1 MAIRRS
7 AVRKRRVQRPR
18 YSGLL
23 RVRDLHILSVI
34 VLAIVGCLIWWAFW
48 DCGSTACEQEQI
60 GDRLQRLIV
69 IVPGFGSKNSGSGGS
84 AAPMPLQ
91 LYAMQGL
98 LWFLAVFGVIRV
110 GIANVRRDL
119 RVILARRRRGHVIVC
134 GLGDTGREIA
144 ENLRWQKGG
153 IVAIT
158 LDTEEP
164 NAAALELLRVPILKA
179 DATHFGVLGLAGLRH
194 AEGVVVTTGSDATNL
209 EVALRVEDELAADQ
223 ARTWP
228 RIRAW
233 ITGSDVARP
242 LFVLPEVRSPWLLD
256 LLHTHP
262 TTTLGSETIETR
274 PFDLYASA
282 ARQLLSAAPFRRPLP
297 QGAQPHILLAGLGEM
312 GTQIILQAVCANYAV
327 PGRRLAVTV
336 LDQQGE
342 DAAAGLAARFPG
354 LRDLI
359 DFDFV
364 KAAFAADNAA
374 SWNEAW
380 GPIDEVLHRQD
391 EGRVTVAVIAALS
404 DDKDSLHTAMQLR
417 RRLDCLG
424 RLGTPVFVRVRQQR
438 ALGEFAAQLDGDKTL
453 FGRLVPFGDLASLTE
468 PEQLIGQ
475 SQDQFARALHEAY
488 LATRK
493 PDARPSPAAVPWP
506 QLSEWYKQSNRATAD
521 HLPAKLGLVGMRTIP
536 DTGRPAEFTEDEIE
550 TMAVAEH
557 ERWWVERKVLGWT
570 LGPRDDIR
578 RTHPDMK
585 PWDKLDDGQREYDRS
600 VVRASRANLP
610 TIGRTIRRERII
622 VAAGDR
628 LAGAEAALDGIG
640 ADEVAIVVF
649 DPDEPASWEF
659 ARRAAAR
666 KAVLWVLWRE
676 GRVGA
681 PVAPSAVPA
690 EVRRA
695 VEAAISTQELA
706 ALTP

>member
-1 MAIRRS
+1 MPSSRS
-7 AVRKRRVQRPR
+7 SARTRKPHRPR

-23 RVRDLHILSVI
+23 RVRDLHVFLIIGLGIAVF
-34 VLAIVGCLIWWAFW
+34 LIWWAAW
-48 DCGSTACEQEQI
+48 GCGATDCGKETV
-60 GDRLQRLIV
+60 GDRLQKLVV
-69 IVPGFGSKNSGSGGS
+69 IVPGFGSKNNGSGGS
-84 AAPMPLQ
+84 PGPMPFQ

-98 LWFLAVFGVIRV
+98 LWLLAVFGVVRV
-110 GIANVRRDL
+110 GVVNLRRDV
-119 RVILARRRRGHVIVC
+119 RVLLARMRRGHVIVC
-134 GLGDTGREIA
+134 GLGETGREIA

-153 IVAIT
+153 IVAIA
-158 LDTEEP
+158 LDTDEP
-164 NAAALELLRVPILKA
+164 NAAALELQKVPILKA
-179 DATHFGVLGLAGLRH
+179 DATRFGVLGLAGLRH
-194 AEGVVVTTGSDATNL
+194 AAGVVVSTGSDATNL
-209 EVALRVEDELAADQ
+209 EVALRVQDELAADQ
-223 ARTWP
+223 ARLLP
-228 RIRAW
+228 RMRGW
-233 ITGSDVARP
+233 ITGSDAAP
-242 LFVLPEVRSPWLLD
+242 SLFVLPEVRSPWLLD

-282 ARQLLSAAPFRRPLP
+282 ARQLLGGAPFRRPLP

-336 LDQQGE
+336 LDKEGE
-342 DAAAGLAARFPG
+342 DAASGLAARFPG

-359 DFDFV
+359 DLDFV
-364 KAAFAADNAA
+364 KAAFAADSPAT
-374 SWNEAW
+374 WNEAW
-380 GPIDEVLHRQD
+380 GPIDETLNRED
-391 EGRVTVAVIAALS
+391 EGRVTVAVIASLS
-404 DDKDSLHTAMQLR
+404 EDKDSLHTALQLR

-468 PEQLIGQ
+468 REQLIGQ
-475 SQDQFARALHEAY
+475 SQDLFARALHEAY

-493 PDARPSPAAVPWP
+493 PGARPSPAAVPWP
-506 QLSEWYKQSNRATAD
+506 RLSEWYKQSNRAVAD
-521 HLPAKLGLVGMRTIP
+521 HLPAKLGLVGMRAIERA
-536 DTGRPAEFTEDEIE
+536 GVPAEFTEDEIE
-550 TMAVAEH
+550 VMAVAEH

-585 PWDKLDDGQREYDRS
+585 PWDELDEGQREYDRS
-600 VVRASRANLP
+600 VVRASRENLP
-610 TIGRTIRRERII
+610 TIGWTIRRERII
-622 VAAGDR
+622 VAAGDG

-649 DPDEPASWEF
+649 DPDEPGSWAF

-666 KAVLWVLWRE
+666 SAVLWVLWRE
-676 GRVGA
+676 GRVGP
-681 PVAPSAVPA
+681 PVAPTEVPE

-695 VEAAISTQELA
+695 VEAAISTRELA
-706 ALTP
+706 ALAP